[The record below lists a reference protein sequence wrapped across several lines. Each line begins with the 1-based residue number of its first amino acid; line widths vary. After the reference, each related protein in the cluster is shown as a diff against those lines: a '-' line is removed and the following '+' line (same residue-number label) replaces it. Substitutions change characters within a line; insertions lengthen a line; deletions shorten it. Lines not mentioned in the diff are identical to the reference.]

1 MEILF
6 TFPHTRGAIRA
17 EKALLEQQIPVSM
30 MPLPSQLGA
39 GCGLSLRLDEDY
51 GAKARQLLTEAD
63 IPWENIYRLLRDA
76 EKISYVAQD

>member
-17 EKALLEQQIPVSM
+17 EKVLLEHEIAVSM

-39 GCGLSLRLDEDY
+39 GCGLSLRLNKDREEE
-51 GAKARQLLTEAD
+51 ARQILQAAD
-63 IPWENIYRLLRDA
+63 VQWENIYDLPL
-76 EKISYVAQD
+76 